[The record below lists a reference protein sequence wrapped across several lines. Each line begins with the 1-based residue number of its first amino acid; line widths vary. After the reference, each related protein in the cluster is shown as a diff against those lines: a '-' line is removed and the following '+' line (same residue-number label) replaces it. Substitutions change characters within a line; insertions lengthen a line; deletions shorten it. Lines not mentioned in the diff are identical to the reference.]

1 MSSSLRNSTNLRRG
15 DGLKAS
21 NIPRLGVLNK
31 PKPLGISTNTI
42 HSLKQP
48 RSGNL
53 KHDKDE
59 KNKPEPD
66 VVKKKVQTPH
76 PNSKTTETPKVDENT
91 EDPFTQDPYDP
102 LLDVYPLDEQ
112 LYQKVLKLELAD
124 DGLPSF
130 KIDEPFDF

>member
-15 DGLKAS
+15 GGGLKAS

-48 RSGNL
+48 KSGNL
-53 KHDKDE
+53 KHNKEE
-59 KNKPEPD
+59 KNKPEP
-66 VVKKKVQTPH
+66 VKKKVQTPH
-76 PNSKTTETPKVDENT
+76 TGSKTTGTSTVDENT
-91 EDPFTQDPYDP
+91 DDPFAQDPYDP